1 MTCERVGRAQLPF
14 YDLKD
19 LNDIQDV
26 RSSTGAI
33 LEVTTACCIQHVWQL
48 RVQQVLGCAEDRAD
62 HR

>member
-1 MTCERVGRAQLPF
+1 MTCERVGRARLPF

-48 RVQQVLGCAEDRAD
+48 RVQ
-62 HR
+62 